1 MTPALVVAE
10 YTCSHYTLS
19 ETTVGADLH
28 MADDDSFDSDFEHS
42 WTRVSSSPLQHE
54 SLSLLPVYAAPVQR
68 AVVVRMPP
76 PDVGSPP
83 GPRPPQPLSGLVS
96 LLIAVSPERHQN
108 VVNNEQV
115 FRFIVCK

>member
-1 MTPALVVAE
+1 MTPAPVAAE
-10 YTCSHYTLS
+10 YTCSYYTLL

-28 MADDDSFDSDFEHS
+28 MADDDNFDSDFERS

-54 SLSLLPVYAAPVQR
+54 SLSLLPVYAAPAQR
-68 AVVVRMPP
+68 AVVVHTPP

-83 GPRPPQPLSGLVS
+83 GPRPPQPLSGPVS
-96 LLIAVSPERHQN
+96 LLIAVSPERRQN
-108 VVNNEQV
+108 VVNIKKV